1 MYLAHGYAYGP
12 HTVRSRVASKLC
24 DWCIVRAPFPAMSL
38 SKNATASSKCASVST
53 TKGYE
58 PQSKHRK
65 KKLAEAKLIEQYLGA
80 KQPERVPLHNIG
92 WHQRNRGGLYDVAYQ
107 DYEVQVNDIDSFRK
121 TWLARYGM
129 MPGYTVISGNHFVA
143 AQQLI
148 KEKGSNF
155 SDQPER
161 CGEIAKERLRL
172 RFQVCWENLSRRCW
186 MLYFDEVIAMR
197 WVFSDQN
204 TTIGYE
210 PQAQINN
217 LQTKGNQWS
226 KVLLL
231 METYTQELLSEA
243 TGLHKP
249 FKPRTGHVGSYRASD
264 EAPCRQRFTLCT
276 TCESGPTGDRGEWR
290 PPLEIIFKPLT
301 GQSDMMEFLEHFI
314 KPAGEDYESQVI
326 CMDSHASHMDAS
338 SSEFIESRGHVVLLH
353 GGGLTEYEQP
363 NDTDMHQSLRK
374 EYERL

>member
-12 HTVRSRVASKLC
+12 HTVRSRFASKLC

-38 SKNATASSKCASVST
+38 SKNATASSKRASVST
-53 TKGYE
+53 KKGYE

-107 DYEVQVNDIDSFRK
+107 DYEVEVNDINSFRNK
-121 TWLARYGM
+121 WLARYAM
-129 MPGYTVISGNHFVA
+129 MPGYTCISGNHFVA

-217 LQTKGNQWS
+217 LQTKGHHWP
-226 KVLLL
+226 KVFLL
-231 METYTQELLSEA
+231 METYTQELLSED

-264 EAPCRQRFTLCT
+264 M
-276 TCESGPTGDRGEWR
+276 
-290 PPLEIIFKPLT
+290 KK
-301 GQSDMMEFLEHFI
+301 FLEHFI
-314 KPAGEDYESQVI
+314 KPAGEDYESRLI
-326 CMDSHASHMDAS
+326 CLDLHASHMDAS
-338 SSEFIESRGHVVLLH
+338 VVELIESRGHVLLFH
-353 GGGLTEYEQP
+353 GGGTTGCVQI
-363 NDTDMHQSLRK
+363 NDTHMHQSVRE

>member
-12 HTVRSRVASKLC
+12 HTVRSRFASKLC

-53 TKGYE
+53 KKGYE

-65 KKLAEAKLIEQYLGA
+65 KKLAEAKLTEQYLLA
-80 KQPERVPLHNIG
+80 NQPERVPLHNIG

-107 DYEVQVNDIDSFRK
+107 DYEVQVNDINSFRNK
-121 TWLARYGM
+121 WLARYAM
-129 MPGYTVISGNHFVA
+129 MPGYTCISGNHFVA

-204 TTIGYE
+204 PVCYDQKPAWCNNTAIGYE
-210 PQAQINN
+210 PQVREIEAHVRQRF
-217 LQTKGNQWS
+217 TVCTEVYT
-226 KVLLL
+226 VL
-231 METYTQELLSEA
+231 
-243 TGLHKP
+243 TGDRGEWQPPRVIK

-264 EAPCRQRFTLCT
+264 M
-276 TCESGPTGDRGEWR
+276 
-290 PPLEIIFKPLT
+290 K
-301 GQSDMMEFLEHFI
+301 EFLEHFI

-338 SSEFIESRGHVVLLH
+338 FVELIESRGHVVLLH
-353 GGGLTEYEQP
+353 GGGLTGCVSI
-363 NDTDMHQSLRK
+363 NDTHMHQSVR
-374 EYERL
+374 EAYERL

>member
-12 HTVRSRVASKLC
+12 HTVRSRFASKLC

-53 TKGYE
+53 KKGYE

-80 KQPERVPLHNIG
+80 RQPKRVPLHNIG
-92 WHQRNRGGLYDVAYQ
+92 CHLRNRGGLYDVGYQ
-107 DYEVQVNDIDSFRK
+107 DYEVEVNDINSFRSK
-121 TWLARYGM
+121 WLARYAM
-129 MPGYTVISGNHFVA
+129 MPGYTCISGNHFVA

-204 TTIGYE
+204 PVCYNQKTAWCNNTAIGYE

-217 LQTKGNQWS
+217 LQTKGHQWP
-226 KVLLL
+226 KVFLL
-231 METYTQELLSEA
+231 METYREDDKICWGRPRPKLLKVM
-243 TGLHKP
+243 GP
-249 FKPRTGHVGSYRASD
+249 FVFLALALD
-264 EAPCRQRFTLCT
+264 E
-276 TCESGPTGDRGEWR
+276 
-290 PPLEIIFKPLT
+290 
-301 GQSDMMEFLEHFI
+301 H
-314 KPAGEDYESQVI
+314 
-326 CMDSHASHMDAS
+326 
-338 SSEFIESRGHVVLLH
+338 
-353 GGGLTEYEQP
+353 
-363 NDTDMHQSLRK
+363 
-374 EYERL
+374 